1 MSQLTPKLTE
11 PSDDYEGSKSALVDR
26 YAANSF
32 TSLVLHFIAKLR
44 KVKKTF
50 KKSAF
55 IFREVKFGYV
65 GKAKTEVER
74 RRRSRS

>member
-32 TSLVLHFIAKLR
+32 TSLVLHLIAKLR
-44 KVKKTF
+44 KVKKNF
-50 KKSAF
+50 KKICIYF
-55 IFREVKFGYV
+55 
-65 GKAKTEVER
+65 
-74 RRRSRS
+74 